1 MKFKNCFTSLAQGIC
16 LKKLDVKSTSDMFDV
31 SSLVAELC
39 RQQLNQLAFEP
50 TDVQLS
56 DLAMSA
62 SKTNE
67 EPARFV
73 SIDIGNQPQINSF
86 LPQFHFYRDVIAID
100 STSIVLGYVPEG
112 LVGSIRASVIIK
124 PKGKKHH
131 RKEQYGA
138 CLVVPYK
145 ST

>member
-56 DLAMSA
+56 DLAISA

-73 SIDIGNQPQINSF
+73 SIDIGNQP
-86 LPQFHFYRDVIAID
+86 
-100 STSIVLGYVPEG
+100 
-112 LVGSIRASVIIK
+112 
-124 PKGKKHH
+124 
-131 RKEQYGA
+131 
-138 CLVVPYK
+138 
-145 ST
+145 